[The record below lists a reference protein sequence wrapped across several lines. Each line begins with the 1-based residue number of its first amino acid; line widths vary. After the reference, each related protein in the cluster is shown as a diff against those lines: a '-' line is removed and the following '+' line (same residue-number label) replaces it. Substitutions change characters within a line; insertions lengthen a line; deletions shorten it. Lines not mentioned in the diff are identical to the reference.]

1 MIHRAFHP
9 ESTLSTRRLE
19 AYTDGVFAIAA
30 TLLVLDLTGRTFGRI
45 DSDAQLWE
53 AIAGLASPVF
63 TFVLSFALLSLMWVT
78 HVSQFEYIARVDAV
92 AVWINN
98 VRLLFVVLVPFTSTL
113 LTDYSD
119 WLAGR
124 MLLPLNFFLVISC
137 SWLQWGWAARRREVT
152 MPGLSADDARRWGRG
167 ALSAVLIAASV
178 VALAPWIGSI
188 AFLLF
193 ALDGPLTKLLG
204 GGSMTH
210 MEPTAESTADSTA
223 ERDAPQ
229 QD

>member
-1 MIHRAFHP
+1 MLRGRAFHP

-30 TLLVLDLTGRTFGRI
+30 TLLVLDLTGRTFGKV

-63 TFVLSFALLSLMWVT
+63 TFILSFALLSLMWVT
-78 HVSQFEYIARVDAV
+78 HVSQFEYIARIDA
-92 AVWINN
+92 AGVWINN

-119 WLAGR
+119 WVAGR
-124 MLLPLNFFLVISC
+124 MLLPLNFFLVIAC
-137 SWLQWGWAARRREVT
+137 SWLQWSWAARRREIT
-152 MPGLSADDARRWGRG
+152 MPGLSEVDARRWARG
-167 ALSAVLIAASV
+167 ALSAVIISAAV
-178 VALAPWIGSI
+178 VALSPFIGSI
-188 AFLLF
+188 AFFLF

-204 GGSMTH
+204 GGAMTH
-210 MEPTAESTADSTA
+210 MDPTPEAKS
-223 ERDAPQ
+223 
-229 QD
+229 